1 MDGQRILRAGAV
13 IQNFAGYRTGV
24 VFIERDGHARIG
36 GVLANVKGNDLVA
49 GGDHAR
55 IALEHDGS
63 VVEAQ
68 RVVLAVHLVFGFDCH
83 VFQREIGVILYDALN
98 VICIFRDCDGAVLE
112 HKSGVLQQ
120 LESVC
125 LRICRAGARTGQCIN
140 MPVKING
147 ECFA

>member
-24 VFIERDGHARIG
+24 VFIERDGHTRIG

-63 VVEAQ
+63 VVEA
-68 RVVLAVHLVFGFDCH
+68 
-83 VFQREIGVILYDALN
+83 
-98 VICIFRDCDGAVLE
+98 
-112 HKSGVLQQ
+112 
-120 LESVC
+120 
-125 LRICRAGARTGQCIN
+125 
-140 MPVKING
+140 
-147 ECFA
+147 